1 MLKTTHPL
9 DNDDDDD
16 DDNDSNYE
24 MLNVI
29 TKSPTV
35 ALLLGVTPSR
45 N

>member
-1 MLKTTHPL
+1 MMMMMMKMMIAHKKYLYL
-9 DNDDDDD
+9 F
-16 DDNDSNYE
+16 
-24 MLNVI
+24 